1 MYHFS
6 SLLDAFS
13 KVVNNASCKYVHDK
27 VSKRMASISLFKTL
41 VFNLVLLS
49 KLLRFGVE
57 VFLDGEVLERLLR
70 KLDTLGDE
78 FRQFDRQV

>member
-1 MYHFS
+1 
-6 SLLDAFS
+6 
-13 KVVNNASCKYVHDK
+13 
-27 VSKRMASISLFKTL
+27 MASISLFKTL